1 MFREGFPGQSDGQLA
16 QDWPPG
22 RAEVPVE
29 AAVNPELHGS
39 IRHHVCGHSLGGAM
53 AMLFALKLAS
63 DVHHRAVAGR
73 VRAVYSFGQPLTV
86 LMPLPPGIEASHRNV
101 FRHVLL
107 QDPIPALPAGTWGPF
122 VHLGQEFRFVDGEW
136 RRSAVP
142 VDQLPNMRQVPR
154 IVLSFLET
162 AGRREAYQYAFS
174 KRSTTSRHSGPQTG

>member
-86 LMPLPPGIEASHRNV
+86 LMPLPPGIEASHPNV

-107 QDPIPALPAGTWGPF
+107 RDPIPALPSGTWGPSF
-122 VHLGQEFRFVDGEW
+122 TWGRNSASSTASGGVRLCRWISSPTCGRSRGSCSASW
-136 RRSAVP
+136 RRRGGA
-142 VDQLPNMRQVPR
+142 
-154 IVLSFLET
+154 
-162 AGRREAYQYAFS
+162 RRT
-174 KRSTTSRHSGPQTG
+174 STR